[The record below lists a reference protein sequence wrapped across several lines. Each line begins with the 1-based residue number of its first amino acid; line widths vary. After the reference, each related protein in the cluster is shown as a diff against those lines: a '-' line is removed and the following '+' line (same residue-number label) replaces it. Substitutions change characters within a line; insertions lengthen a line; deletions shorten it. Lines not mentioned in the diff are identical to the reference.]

1 MTSSGV
7 NEFLGNYDYYIE
19 KKNSLLIDDD
29 NDETITKTE
38 LKNLS
43 RKERVNTRNRQALR
57 KKLDELEAKIYT
69 IETDIERMELELC
82 SPEVYNNHVLAT
94 KTSFKL
100 ETSKKDLES
109 LYQDWAILHE
119 SQEADNE

>member
-1 MTSSGV
+1 MITISR
-7 NEFLGNYDYYIE
+7 

-43 RKERVNTRNRQALR
+43 RKERVNTRNKQALR